1 MSKRDKIEDLLTP
14 EEYERFQKGFIPL
27 QKWDK
32 IMEPLIES
40 IRESE
45 RITTEGLKTY
55 INYCP
60 RRGGVSLIH
69 NSE

>member
-55 INYCP
+55 INY
-60 RRGGVSLIH
+60 
-69 NSE
+69 